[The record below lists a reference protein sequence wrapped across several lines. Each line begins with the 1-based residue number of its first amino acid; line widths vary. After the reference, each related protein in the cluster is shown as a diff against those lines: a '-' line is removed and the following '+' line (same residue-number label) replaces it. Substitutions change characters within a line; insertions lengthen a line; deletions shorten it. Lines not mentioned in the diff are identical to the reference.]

1 MGHTNTIAVRLV
13 CTVTSLVNLD
23 LLAKE

>member
-1 MGHTNTIAVRLV
+1 MGTNTIAVRLV
-13 CTVTSLVNLD
+13 CTVTPLVNLD